1 MCSKLGAN
9 FTKGKFDYIK
19 YEIDDEY
26 LWDMLN
32 ITKAIEEGKNECDI
46 KISKKYNKEV
56 IDLILKEDF
65 ISISIKEIINK
76 KDKYHYKL
84 TLNNMDFDFKLDDIL
99 NGFVI
104 ETRNKK
110 RFIIL
115 DGVFLDEKLLGHLK
129 LKDVYNN
136 NFKVSEDY
144 IMKFN
149 ECEENINFRNMDI
162 MKIFSSYL
170 CLHTD
175 NCDSN
180 FLVWE
185 RQES

>member
-1 MCSKLGAN
+1 MLSKLGAN
-9 FTKGKFDYIK
+9 FTEGKFDYIK

-26 LWDMLN
+26 LWAMLN

-84 TLNNMDFDFKLDDIL
+84 TLNNMDCDFKLDDIL

-104 ETRNKK
+104 QTRNNK

-115 DGVFLDEKLLGHLK
+115 DGILLDKELLGHLE
-129 LKDVYNN
+129 LKDIYNDE
-136 NFKVSEDY
+136 FEVSENY
-144 IMKFN
+144 ISKFN
-149 ECEENINFRNMDI
+149 EYKESINFKNMDI

-170 CLHTD
+170 CLLAD
-175 NCDSN
+175 DCDGN

-185 RQES
+185 RR